1 MPATRAATS
10 VRVPAMVAARPG
22 SPADTPCSFRL
33 EHRPDLLETG
43 ARAVPLDRLE
53 RVIAEPRQLEQPR
66 QLLDRGARQREPG
79 QRLEDEFAR
88 GLPGRSRHAGPRGEA
103 LEAPIAPDDGR
114 PRVGLVGEIVEA
126 LLDHLAQALGRRGAI
141 PALQPVGAAL

>member
-10 VRVPAMVAARPG
+10 VTVPAIVAARPG

-33 EHRPDLLETG
+33 ERPPDLLEAG

-66 QLLDRGARQREPG
+66 QLLHRGARQREPG
-79 QRLEDEFAR
+79 QRLAHEFAG
-88 GLPGRSRHAGPRGEA
+88 GLPGRAGHAGARGEA
-103 LEAPIAPDDGR
+103 LEAPIAPDDSR

-126 LLDHLAQALGRRGAI
+126 LL
-141 PALQPVGAAL
+141 